1 MHICILPILPF
12 LPTCIFFVTQYSPYS
27 PAMMVG
33 TTVKITSVAATKRV
47 TSRFTN
53 SSITV
58 IKRDAILNE
67 QCIMRNG
74 AIIGHISILI
84 GQKISLKSPIF

>member
-1 MHICILPILPF
+1 
-12 LPTCIFFVTQYSPYS
+12 
-27 PAMMVG
+27 
-33 TTVKITSVAATKRV
+33 
-47 TSRFTN
+47 
-53 SSITV
+53 V